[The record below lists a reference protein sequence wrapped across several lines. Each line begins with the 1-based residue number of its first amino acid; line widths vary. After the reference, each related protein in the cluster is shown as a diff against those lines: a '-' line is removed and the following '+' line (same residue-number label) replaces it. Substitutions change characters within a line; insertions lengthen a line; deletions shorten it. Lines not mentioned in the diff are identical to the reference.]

1 MFRSACSPSAE
12 EAKQG
17 KREGKGHVS
26 GFPSSD
32 PPEGT
37 EMGSH
42 PLETSTD
49 QSQSL
54 KSCEFSAVQSNSR
67 LELLVPPPLKSR
79 KKHKPKMEP
88 SIIYAPVLPS
98 VAIGNHGLEPDS
110 ECVPPTDNTQAN
122 LRSDLKQISV
132 SHTSSDLSLSHSPSM
147 HSPYS
152 PSTVHINRQPLPVT
166 HGSYLCCSPV
176 AQVYDPYPTRIRPT
190 KRRQC
195 RRKDLRGLKLTVKGV
210 SPLSMRH
217 KRHSRRWCNIQFWCQ
232 AWRKWGH
239 RKWRRARCLLWV
251 SMIRAKRLEKT
262 RRFLLSIANTQTSN
276 KYTGE
281 LEGSQ
286 KWKKVGEGREVV
298 TTAIGCDGQGLDSAE
313 DSQAKG
319 CSDQKV
325 CLSVG
330 TSVLCG
336 NPVEEEDQGIVRAGD
351 ATTATKQATLA
362 TKRAL
367 PYPPQSQRA
376 STEVSWEATT
386 KLIHE
391 FLDCFYVKYGSF
403 IPLSKSDVLRHLNK
417 KLNTDLTKGK
427 SFISAVVMKYQAVL
441 AHRLMPAFRVV
452 YNKHALTLEDL
463 STLDHQNWLNDQVMN
478 MYGELIMESAQ
489 HKVHFFNSFF
499 HRQLMT
505 KGYEGVKRWT
515 KKVDLF
521 SKALLLVPIHLE
533 IHWCLVTV
541 DTASK
546 RIHLYDS
553 QGIVFKEAAEN
564 VLSEYRFPQ
573 QTNENDCGV
582 FVLEYCRCL
591 ALGKPLQF
599 SQGDMPT
606 VRKRIYRELC
616 ECKLQELQN

>member
-37 EMGSH
+37 EMGSQ

-313 DSQAKG
+313 DSQASKG
-319 CSDQKV
+319 VLGPEGVSV
-325 CLSVG
+325 CGHISSVWQPCRG
-330 TSVLCG
+330 G
-336 NPVEEEDQGIVRAGD
+336 GPGHI
-351 ATTATKQATLA
+351 
-362 TKRAL
+362 
-367 PYPPQSQRA
+367 
-376 STEVSWEATT
+376 
-386 KLIHE
+386 
-391 FLDCFYVKYGSF
+391 
-403 IPLSKSDVLRHLNK
+403 
-417 KLNTDLTKGK
+417 
-427 SFISAVVMKYQAVL
+427 VMKYQAVL

-564 VLSEYRFPQ
+564 VLRYIKTEARERMQTAFQSGWKMYINERIPQ